1 MGKAENIAKLVAVKL
16 ALAKK
21 YENLVNI
28 SGGQEKKLTF
38 TRRAKRYRN
47 QAAKLQQVQK

>member
-1 MGKAENIAKLVAVKL
+1 MGKAEQKANLIKVKL

-28 SGGQEKKLTF
+28 SGGYEKKMVL
-38 TRRAKRYRN
+38 TRRAQWYRN
-47 QAAKLQQVQK
+47 QAAKLAQK

>member
-1 MGKAENIAKLVAVKL
+1 MGKAEQKAKLADVKL

-28 SGGQEKKLTF
+28 SGGQEKKKTF
-38 TRRAKRYRN
+38 TRRAARYRN
-47 QAAKLQQVQK
+47 QAKKLMQK

>member
-1 MGKAENIAKLVAVKL
+1 MGKAEQMAKLAEVKL

-28 SGGQEKKLTF
+28 SGGQEKKQIL

-47 QAAKLQQVQK
+47 QAKKLMQK